1 MNLQLRFFANYR
13 EAVGQKTVDR
23 EFPDSSTV
31 GDLLT
36 ALEDEYDE
44 LQGELI
50 EDGSVRPQVNILLNG
65 RNVLHED
72 GLATPLSDGDTVS
85 VFPPVAG
92 G

>member
-1 MNLQLRFFANYR
+1 MKLQLRFFANYR
-13 EAVGQKTVDR
+13 EAVGQKTIER
-23 EFPDSSTV
+23 EFPDDYDV
-31 GDLLT
+31 GTLLR

-44 LQGELI
+44 LEGELV
-50 EDGSVRPQVNILLNG
+50 ENGSVRAQVNILLNG

-72 GLATPLSDGDTVS
+72 GLHTRLEDGDTVS